1 MWRYDPVILANMKT
15 AVSIPTPLFQ
25 QAERRARKLGVS
37 RSELYAR
44 ALERLLRQ
52 EPDLDI
58 TKALEAVYAAED
70 SALDRRLA
78 AAQRKATAERW

>member
-1 MWRYDPVILANMKT
+1 MKT

-37 RSELYAR
+37 RSEFYAK

-52 EPDLDI
+52 EPDLDV
-58 TKALEAVYAAED
+58 TKALEAVYMAED
-70 SALDRRLA
+70 SSLDRRLA
-78 AAQRKATAERW
+78 SAQRRATAEKW

>member
-1 MWRYDPVILANMKT
+1 MKT

-52 EPDLDI
+52 DPDLDV
-58 TKALEAVYAAED
+58 TNALEAIYSVED
-70 SALDRRLA
+70 SSLNRPLA
-78 AAQRKATAERW
+78 AAQRRATAEKW

>member
-1 MWRYDPVILANMKT
+1 MKT
-15 AVSIPTPLFQ
+15 AVSIPTDLFQ

-52 EPDLDI
+52 EPDKDV
-58 TKALEAVYAAED
+58 TTALEAIYSSED
-70 SALDRRLA
+70 SSLDRRLA
-78 AAQRKATAERW
+78 SAQRKATAETW

>member
-1 MWRYDPVILANMKT
+1 VKT
-15 AVSIPTPLFQ
+15 AVSIPTQLFQ

-52 EPDLDI
+52 EPDEDV
-58 TKALEAVYAAED
+58 TRALEAVYSGED
-70 SALDRRLA
+70 SSLDRRLA
-78 AAQRKATAERW
+78 AAQRRATAEEW

>member
-1 MWRYDPVILANMKT
+1 MKT
-15 AVSIPTPLFQ
+15 AVSIPTDLFQ

-52 EPDLDI
+52 EPDKDV
-58 TKALEAVYAAED
+58 TTALEAIYSSED
-70 SALDRRLA
+70 SSLDRPLA
-78 AAQRKATAERW
+78 AAQRKATAETW